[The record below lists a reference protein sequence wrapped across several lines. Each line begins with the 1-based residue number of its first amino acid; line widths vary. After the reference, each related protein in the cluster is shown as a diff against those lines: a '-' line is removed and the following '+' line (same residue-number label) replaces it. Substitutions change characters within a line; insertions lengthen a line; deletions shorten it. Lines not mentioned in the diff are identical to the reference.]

1 MPHYIHFFTYDKSAW
16 HGMVEHPE
24 DREEAARKVID
35 AAGGRLL
42 AFYWMLGDHDG
53 FAIFEAADA
62 VAAAAASA
70 AVSAS
75 GRISHMKTVQLLGSR
90 EVRRSLEAA
99 KVIATVYEPPG
110 GFMKEWRAE
119 YDVLGE
125 GWAT

>member
-1 MPHYIHFFTYDKSAW
+1 MSHYITFFTYAKSAW
-16 HGMVEHPE
+16 RGMVEHPE
-24 DREEAARKVID
+24 DREEAARKVIE

-75 GRISHMKTVQLLGSR
+75 GRISHVKTVQLLDSR

-110 GFMKEWRAE
+110 GFMEEWRAD
-119 YDVLGE
+119 YDVLG
-125 GWAT
+125 